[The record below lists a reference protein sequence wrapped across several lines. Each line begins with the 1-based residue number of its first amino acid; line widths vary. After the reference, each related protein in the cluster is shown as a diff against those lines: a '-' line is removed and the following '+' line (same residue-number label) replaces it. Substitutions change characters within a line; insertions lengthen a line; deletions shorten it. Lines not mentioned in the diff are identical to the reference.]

1 MESLTTK
8 VIEAFFMF
16 AWTIWHY
23 SNMWLFKLKAN
34 DQYSLAMEATKFMEL
49 YKETMQKT

>member
-1 MESLTTK
+1 MEVLTTK
-8 VIEAFFMF
+8 AIEAFFMF

-23 SNMWLFKLKAN
+23 CNVWLFKQKVN
-34 DQYSLAMEATKFMEL
+34 DQYSLAMEATKSLEL